1 MSLSALRRLANPMF
15 LRFNNV
21 NLDIVDHQ
29 GKPWVTAEDAG
40 RCLEYADP
48 AVAIRVLYNRNKDH
62 FGPNETALIELEVEI
77 DNPTTGVKVTTVV
90 DAKVGDYPCQSDTGS
105 QAKKTHKRKIK
116 VRIFSLRGL
125 NRLGIYARTEVGN
138 KFHNWILDLLEG
150 HGRMG
155 TLMNDHSR
163 MIRWFFERRPRWK
176 QIHDLFVVCSYSFE
190 EIARRVEITPAS
202 VRRAVNLMHK
212 RGVIS
217 DIDHERGIANA
228 QEMLSFWRERGQERA
243 ARQLGLAF

>member
-40 RCLEYADP
+40 RCLGYADP
-48 AVAIRVLYNRNKDH
+48 SGQIQRLYNRNKDQ
-62 FGPNETALIELEVEI
+62 FGLNETAIIELEVPYGDEKIRPQVEGASPTKNQKMRGQI
-77 DNPTTGVKVTTVV
+77 DPSSPPK
-90 DAKVGDYPCQSDTGS
+90 K
-105 QAKKTHKRKIK
+105 QAMRKMK

-125 NRLGIYARTEVGN
+125 NRLGIYARTAVGN
-138 KFHNWILDLLEG
+138 QFHNWILDLLEG

-163 MIRWFFERRPRWK
+163 LVRWFFERRPRWK

-190 EIARRVEITPAS
+190 EIGRRVEITPAS

-217 DIDHERGIANA
+217 DIEHERGIANA
-228 QEMLSFWRERGQERA
+228 HEMLTFWRERGQERA
-243 ARQLGLAF
+243 ARQLGLGF

>member
-21 NLDIVDHQ
+21 NLDIIDHQ

-40 RCLEYADP
+40 RCLDYADP
-48 AVAIRVLYNRNKDH
+48 RKRVVDLYNRNKDH
-62 FGPNETALIELEVEI
+62 FGPNETALIELEVAM
-77 DNPTTGVKVTTVV
+77 DNPTTGVKVTPVV
-90 DAKVGDYPCQSDTGS
+90 DAKRGDYRPQIEGGS
-105 QAKKTHKRKIK
+105 QVKKTHTRKIK

-125 NRLGIYARTEVGN
+125 NRLGIYARTAVGDQ
-138 KFHNWILDLLEG
+138 FHNWILDILEG

-155 TLMNDHSR
+155 TLMNDHYR
-163 MIRWFFERRPRWK
+163 LVRWFFERRPRWK

-190 EIARRVEITPAS
+190 EIGRRVDITPAS

-228 QEMLSFWRERGQERA
+228 LVMLSFWRERGQERA
-243 ARQLGLAF
+243 DRQIGLAF